1 MLLENRKSSNIVAQ
15 SYYRTS
21 FRQLHW
27 CLTFAWLHWVASRD
41 SKFSAMI
48 DSLLLQAVKQSLVL
62 IFCTFF
68 CAASTSDHLS
78 SSHLMRLLTLAAGDH
93 SGHGRQYC
101 RKALC
106 RSCSGEVKY
115 QIRFYHIFRES
126 KMCLFAWYASYNGR
140 QSFELDQLITNRR
153 RSVLLHLITCPL
165 QRPAALL

>member
-1 MLLENRKSSNIVAQ
+1 MQIVLPTACNKPGLSFCSFNIQTEKILFVWSAAHRKPGMCSHNFILAWKMCKKCRSTSCQSSVYLAKMLLENRKSSNIVAQ

-41 SKFSAMI
+41 IKFSAMI

-78 SSHLMRLLTLAAGDH
+78 SSHLMR
-93 SGHGRQYC
+93 
-101 RKALC
+101 
-106 RSCSGEVKY
+106 
-115 QIRFYHIFRES
+115 
-126 KMCLFAWYASYNGR
+126 
-140 QSFELDQLITNRR
+140 
-153 RSVLLHLITCPL
+153 
-165 QRPAALL
+165 